1 MVVNQSLTCFM
12 KSLKVWSSLKLMNK
26 SGKEYE
32 LQPRIIS
39 QKKNECDSISAHVWA
54 KQ

>member
-39 QKKNECDSISAHVWA
+39 QKKKWMWFYKCTCMG
-54 KQ
+54 